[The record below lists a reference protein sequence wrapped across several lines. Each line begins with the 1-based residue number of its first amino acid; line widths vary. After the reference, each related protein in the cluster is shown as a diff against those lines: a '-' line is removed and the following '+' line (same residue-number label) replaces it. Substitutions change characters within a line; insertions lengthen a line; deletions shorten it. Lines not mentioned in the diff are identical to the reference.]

1 MVYVMLT
8 REEEAMLNGEMG
20 EGVRRA
26 MEIIVA
32 LGKIYNASGLV
43 KIESA
48 HISGVSYKN
57 LGDEG
62 LEFLE
67 EFASMGVKTMVE
79 ATLNP
84 AGMDME
90 LWEELGFS
98 REFAEKQI
106 RIVKAYEKMGV
117 KTTCT
122 CTPYLVENKPKFGQ
136 HIAWGESSAII
147 YANSILGARTNRESG
162 ISALASAITGRT
174 AKYGLHLDENRLAD
188 YVIKVKC
195 NVKGISDFGALGYLI
210 GKRVG
215 NKVPYITGI
224 ETADLDE
231 LKSLGASMAA
241 SGAVGLFHMENI
253 TPEAKIKK
261 IVKDGAEEIEIE
273 DLREAYEALNYDARE
288 IDVVSIGC
296 PHASID
302 EIGKVANMIK
312 GRKINSQLWITTS
325 RKVYDEAKRRGL
337 LDIINEAGG
346 KVIRDTCMV
355 VAPIEELGF
364 KTLATNSAKM
374 ATLAP
379 LHSKVKVRFGSLEDC
394 IKAAISGVW
403 NDN

>member
-1 MVYVMLT
+1 MLT
-8 REEEAMLNGEMG
+8 KEEEAMLNGEMG
-20 EGVRRA
+20 EGVQKA

-32 LGKIYNASGLV
+32 LGKIYNAKELIKV
-43 KIESA
+43 ESA

-67 EFASMGVKTMVE
+67 EFASMGVKTIVE

-90 LWEELGFS
+90 SWEELGFS
-98 REFAEKQI
+98 REFAEKQT
-106 RIVKAYEKMGV
+106 RIVKAYERMGV
-117 KTTCT
+117 KATCT
-122 CTPYLVENKPKFGQ
+122 CTPYLIGNKPKFGQ
-136 HIAWGESSAII
+136 HIAWSESSAII

-188 YVIKVKC
+188 YIVRVKC
-195 NVKGISDFGALGYLI
+195 DVKGVSDFGALGYLI
-210 GKRVG
+210 GKIVRD
-215 NKVPYITGI
+215 KVPYITGI
-224 ETADLDE
+224 KIADLDE
-231 LKSLGASMAA
+231 LKALGASMAA

-253 TPEAKIKK
+253 TPETKIKK
-261 IVKDGAEEIEIE
+261 MIKDHAEEIEIE
-273 DLREAYEALNYDARE
+273 NLKEAYETLNYDIRE

-296 PHASID
+296 PHASIE
-302 EIGKVANMIK
+302 EIRKVAYMIK
-312 GRKINSQLWITTS
+312 GRKVKSQLWITTS
-325 RKVYDEAKRRGL
+325 RRIYDEAKRQGL
-337 LDIINEAGG
+337 LEIINEAGG
-346 KVIRDTCMV
+346 KVIRDTCIV

-374 ATLAP
+374 ATLSP
-379 LHSKVKVRFGSLEDC
+379 SHSKVKVRFGSLEDC
-394 IKAAISGVW
+394 IKAALSGVW